1 MSGAMTEP
9 ATLEIVVTYL
19 EMLKP
24 PTRPTVPAPP
34 VGKIALLRA
43 ERPTVS
49 YYRYLYN
56 TVGEPWLWWE
66 RRLLSDAELERII
79 LDPLVEIY
87 VLYVDGVPAGYAE
100 LDRRKEEDVE
110 LAYFGLIPQ
119 FIGRKLGLGDGNRI
133 VVYDAHGMMSA
144 ARVWWTFRVM
154 GHKDVAV
161 LDGGL
166 PKWLAEG
173 RPVEDTPPPPRER
186 HFSARLNHT
195 LVKDKAAIARNL
207 RNTRFQVLDARSA
220 GRFQGTEPEP
230 WPGRRSGHI
239 PGSRNLPFTE
249 LLDPKDKTFLP
260 ADALAAKLEAAG
272 IDLKKPV
279 ATSCGSGVTAAILA
293 LGLHLIG
300 HEHVAVYDGSWAEW
314 GLPGD
319 TPVETGPA

>member
-1 MSGAMTEP
+1 MSWEP
-9 ATLEIVVTYL
+9 D
-19 EMLKP
+19 K
-24 PTRPTVPAPP
+24 R
-34 VGKIALLRA
+34 
-43 ERPTVS
+43 
-49 YYRYLYN
+49 
-56 TVGEPWLWWE
+56 
-66 RRLLSDAELERII
+66 
-79 LDPLVEIY
+79 
-87 VLYVDGVPAGYAE
+87 GYAHPE
-100 LDRRKEEDVE
+100 ALVSTEWLARHLAAPDLRVVDATWHMPGSGRDARTEYEARHIPGAVFFDIDEIAAEGTKLPHMLPSPEKFSARVRR
-110 LAYFGLIPQ
+110 
-119 FIGRKLGLGDGNRI
+119 LGLGDGNRI

-195 LVKDKAAIARNL
+195 LVKDKATISRNL
-207 RNTRFQVLDARSA
+207 RNPRFQVLDARSA
-220 GRFQGTEPEP
+220 GRFQATEPEP

-260 ADALAAKLEAAG
+260 ADALAAKFEATG

-279 ATSCGSGVTAAILA
+279 ATSCGSGVTAAVLA

-300 HEHVAVYDGSWAEW
+300 HEDVAVYDGSWAEW

>member
-1 MSGAMTEP
+1 MSWEPDKRGYAHPEALVSTEWLARHLNVP
-9 ATLEIVVTYL
+9 DLRVVDATWH
-19 EMLKP
+19 MP
-24 PTRPTVPAPP
+24 GSGRDA
-34 VGKIALLRA
+34 RA
-43 ERPTVS
+43 EYEAQHIPGAVFFDIDEIADEMSKLPHMLPRPEKFSARV
-49 YYRYLYN
+49 
-56 TVGEPWLWWE
+56 
-66 RRLLSDAELERII
+66 
-79 LDPLVEIY
+79 
-87 VLYVDGVPAGYAE
+87 
-100 LDRRKEEDVE
+100 
-110 LAYFGLIPQ
+110 
-119 FIGRKLGLGDGNRI
+119 RKLGLGDGNRI